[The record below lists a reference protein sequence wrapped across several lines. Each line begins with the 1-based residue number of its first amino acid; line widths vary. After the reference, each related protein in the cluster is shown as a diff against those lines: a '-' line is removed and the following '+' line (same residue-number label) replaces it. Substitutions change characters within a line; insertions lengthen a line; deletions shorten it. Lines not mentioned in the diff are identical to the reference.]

1 MKTTILANGTLSIA
15 PESELEA
22 FALNC
27 WADKNITSDW
37 FNAARPA
44 GPPKIIIDFSGY
56 AEKLGLFVT
65 ADGAMR

>member
-1 MKTTILANGTLSIA
+1 VKTTILADGTLSIA
-15 PESELEA
+15 PESGLEA

-27 WADKNITSDW
+27 WAEKNITSDW

-56 AEKLGLFVT
+56 AEKLGLF
-65 ADGAMR
+65 AMAGETTR